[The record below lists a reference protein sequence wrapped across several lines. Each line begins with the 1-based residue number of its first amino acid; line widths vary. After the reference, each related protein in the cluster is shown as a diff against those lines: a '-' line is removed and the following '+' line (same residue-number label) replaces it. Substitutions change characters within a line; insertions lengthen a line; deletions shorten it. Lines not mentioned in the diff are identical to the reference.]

1 MNDKII
7 AALLAILIALS
18 GWSLT
23 TTVGLKSDVA
33 VLKEKVSGV
42 ENEIQDFKNFKGKKN
57 RKKKKSEQLKKGIQA
72 LIIGL
77 VLVVLLLV
85 GCSYRMVPNET
96 KIEYGTT
103 ETDAKNSKLQEK
115 KFITPNGWSLF
126 RLCQTWKW
134 KQ

>member
-1 MNDKII
+1 MKYKTLKFLRKRKIARERI
-7 AALLAILIALS
+7 R
-18 GWSLT
+18 T
-23 TTVGLKSDVA
+23 T
-33 VLKEKVSGV
+33 E
-42 ENEIQDFKNFKGKKN
+42 
-57 RKKKKSEQLKKGIQA
+57 KGIQA

-77 VLVVLLLV
+77 ALVVLLLV

-115 KFITPNGWSLF
+115 KFIT
-126 RLCQTWKW
+126 QTWKW